1 MTLLFLQYVSDWSVT
16 RKGLSMWHDDYYND
30 DGDYWVTGG
39 YDKDKYFE
47 WCDGYKKS
55 NTQKAKIKEELLPI
69 ACHPDRVMD

>member
-1 MTLLFLQYVSDWSVT
+1 
-16 RKGLSMWHDDYYND
+16 MWHDDYYND

-47 WCDGYKKS
+47 RCDGYKKS